1 MPGIFDDERRG
12 SGPIAPDP
20 RGTGHCARSPRD
32 GANSRQVRVAD
43 GSWGHHPT
51 APPAPNPGG
60 NSLPPNVSIIPF
72 QTLGARSD
80 MLMRRRRRRITL
92 HLLVPAGVVL
102 FVLWIIGLLWF
113 ATVLP
118 REVGQAKRQT
128 DAIVVLTGGSA
139 RLSQGLDLLAEQRA
153 RKLFISGVYRGVDMA
168 ELFRVRQQSPDEFA
182 CCVILGHDADDT
194 RGNAMETAAWI
205 REQGFGSLRLVTAN
219 YHMPR
224 SLLEFRHAMPDIEI
238 VPHPVFPEN
247 FKQDEW
253 WLWPGSASLVASEY
267 SKYLIAFLRTTVAG
281 RAE

>member
-1 MPGIFDDERRG
+1 
-12 SGPIAPDP
+12 
-20 RGTGHCARSPRD
+20 
-32 GANSRQVRVAD
+32 
-43 GSWGHHPT
+43 
-51 APPAPNPGG
+51 
-60 NSLPPNVSIIPF
+60 
-72 QTLGARSD
+72 
-80 MLMRRRRRRITL
+80 MLMRRPRRRITL
-92 HLLVPAGVVL
+92 RLLVPAGFVF

-118 REVGQAKRQT
+118 REVDQTKRT
-128 DAIVVLTGGSA
+128 
-139 RLSQGLDLLAEQRA
+139 QGLDLLAEQRA

-182 CCVILGHDADDT
+182 CCVVLGHDADDT
-194 RGNAMETAAWI
+194 RGNAIETAAWI
-205 REQGFGSLRLVTAN
+205 REQEFGSLRLVTAN

-224 SLLEFRHAMPDIEI
+224 SLLEFRHAMPDIDI

-267 SKYLIAFLRTTVAG
+267 SKYLIALLRTTFTG

>member
-1 MPGIFDDERRG
+1 L
-12 SGPIAPDP
+12 A
-20 RGTGHCARSPRD
+20 
-32 GANSRQVRVAD
+32 
-43 GSWGHHPT
+43 
-51 APPAPNPGG
+51 
-60 NSLPPNVSIIPF
+60 
-72 QTLGARSD
+72 
-80 MLMRRRRRRITL
+80 
-92 HLLVPAGVVL
+92 LLV
-102 FVLWIIGLLWF
+102 LWVIGLLWF

-118 REVGQAKRQT
+118 REVDQAGRQT

-139 RLSQGLDLLAEQRA
+139 RLSRGLELLAQQRA

-182 CCVILGHDADDT
+182 CCVSLGHDADDT
-194 RGNAMETAAWI
+194 RGNARETAAWI
-205 REQGFGSLRLVTAN
+205 AEQGFTSLRLVTAN

-267 SKYLIAFLRTTVAG
+267 SKYLVAHLRPTLLG

>member
-1 MPGIFDDERRG
+1 MMM
-12 SGPIAPDP
+12 
-20 RGTGHCARSPRD
+20 H
-32 GANSRQVRVAD
+32 
-43 GSWGHHPT
+43 
-51 APPAPNPGG
+51 
-60 NSLPPNVSIIPF
+60 
-72 QTLGARSD
+72 
-80 MLMRRRRRRITL
+80 RRRPRITL
-92 HLLVPAGVVL
+92 RLLVPAGVVL

-118 REVGQAKRQT
+118 REAGSAKRQT
-128 DAIVVLTGGSA
+128 DAIVVLTGGSE

-253 WLWPGSASLVASEY
+253 WLWPRSASLVASEY
-267 SKYLIAFLRTTVAG
+267 SKYLIAFLRTTAPG

>member
-1 MPGIFDDERRG
+1 MMMP
-12 SGPIAPDP
+12 
-20 RGTGHCARSPRD
+20 
-32 GANSRQVRVAD
+32 
-43 GSWGHHPT
+43 
-51 APPAPNPGG
+51 
-60 NSLPPNVSIIPF
+60 
-72 QTLGARSD
+72 
-80 MLMRRRRRRITL
+80 RRRPRITL
-92 HLLVPAGVVL
+92 RLLVPAGIVL

-118 REVGQAKRQT
+118 REAGSAKRRT
-128 DAIVVLTGGSA
+128 DAIVVLTGGSE

-253 WLWPGSASLVASEY
+253 WLWPRSASLVASEY
-267 SKYLIAFLRTTVAG
+267 SKYLIAFLRTTVPG